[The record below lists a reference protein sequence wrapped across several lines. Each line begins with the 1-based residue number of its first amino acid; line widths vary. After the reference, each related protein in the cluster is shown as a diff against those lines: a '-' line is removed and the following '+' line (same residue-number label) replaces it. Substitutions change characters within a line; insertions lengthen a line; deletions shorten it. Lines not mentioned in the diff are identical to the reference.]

1 MSVTS
6 NHILLVED
14 NTFDAKVFRRALH
27 EAKLEIPITVVGD
40 GIDALTLLRNSAWIA
55 EAGLVVVT
63 DLNIPRMNGI
73 ELLKTIRGDAAF
85 AHLPVFVVT
94 TSDAPNDREKALELG
109 IEGYICKTGDGRD
122 LVEPIIAY
130 VTQQE
135 RCEP

>member
-1 MSVTS
+1 MS

-27 EAKLEIPITVVGD
+27 EANLAIPITVVGD
-40 GIDALTLLRNSAWIA
+40 GIDALALLRNFTWIPDP
-55 EAGLVVVT
+55 GLVVVT

-73 ELLKTIRGDAAF
+73 ELLRTIRADAAF
-85 AHLPVFVVT
+85 SHLPVFVVT
-94 TSDAPNDREKALELG
+94 TSDAPIDREKALELG
-109 IEGYICKTGDGRD
+109 IEAYICKKGEGRE